1 MTLLRRR
8 GSAPAARPR
17 DDLSERLAALERAL
31 LAGGD
36 RLDTGAAA
44 RAAQVVRRGRERSAM
59 SRPASGGAASTV
71 VALAGATG
79 SGKSSLLNAFV
90 GEDVAVAG
98 VRRPT
103 TSSPTAVIWGEEPA
117 ALLDWLDVRSR
128 HRADATRGSGDVSA
142 EDLEGLV
149 LLDLPDHDSTDLG
162 NALQVDRMVELVDL
176 MVWVVDPQKYADGA
190 LHERYLQRLTGHQ
203 DLLLVVL
210 NQVDTL
216 DAASA
221 DACERDLRSL
231 LAADGL
237 PRVDV
242 VRTSARTGEGVGE
255 LRRAVAQAVSATS
268 AATRRTEADVEVAA
282 GDLAA
287 SLGADEQ
294 DVSARGADALVDALC
309 VAAGV
314 PTVLDA
320 VRRSELRTG
329 RQMTGWPAVTW
340 IGRWRRDPLARLR
353 VLGRV
358 SGSARRGRGGGPP
371 SIEAAADA
379 SRARLVRS
387 SLTGPSPTERARVA
401 TAARSVASGAAAGL
415 PQRWSDAVR
424 ASVAPAGQD
433 VGGEVA
439 DALDQALVGV
449 RLEAAPPWW
458 QRGALWVQR
467 AVAAVGLAALLWTL
481 AWAGALWLAL
491 PFPAPVRVGRDPFDL
506 PLPWVALAAAVALG
520 VLLALLLRPLVT
532 SRARRRTADV
542 REDLRARV
550 ARVAAATLLEPLTR
564 VLDDHREARLAV
576 AQASGRAVGR

>member
-1 MTLLRRR
+1 MSLLRRR
-8 GSAPAARPR
+8 RGSVPAAGRGE
-17 DDLSERLAALERAL
+17 DLGERLAALERAL

-36 RLDTGAAA
+36 RLETAAAA
-44 RAAQVVRRGRERSAM
+44 RAAQVVRRGRERSAL
-59 SRPASGGAASTV
+59 SRPSGGGPASTV

-103 TSSPTAVIWGEEPA
+103 TSSPTAVVWGDEPS
-117 ALLDWLDVRSR
+117 ALLDWLDVRTR
-128 HRADATRGSGDVSA
+128 HRAARRPGPREA
-142 EDLEGLV
+142 EALEGLV

-176 MVWVVDPQKYADGA
+176 MVWVVDPQKYADAA
-190 LHERYLQRLTGHQ
+190 LHDGYLRRLTGHQ

-216 DAASA
+216 DETSA
-221 DACERDLRSL
+221 DACERDLRAL

-242 VRTSARTGEGVGE
+242 VRTSARSGEGIDD
-255 LRRAVAQAVSATS
+255 LRRAVAEAVSTTS
-268 AATRRTEADVEVAA
+268 AATRRTEADVEAA
-282 GDLAA
+282 ADALAA
-287 SLGADEQ
+287 SLGNGEQ
-294 DVSARGADALVDALC
+294 DVSARGAESLVDALC

-320 VRRSELRTG
+320 VMRSELRAG
-329 RQMTGWPAVTW
+329 RRATGWPALTW
-340 IGRWRRDPLARLR
+340 AGRWRRDPLARLR

-358 SGSARRGRGGGPP
+358 GGGGGRGRQDQEP

-387 SLTGPSPTERARVA
+387 SLSGPTPTERARVA
-401 TAARSVASGAAAGL
+401 TAARSVASGASDGL
-415 PQRWSDAVR
+415 PQRWADAVR

-433 VGGEVA
+433 VGGGVA

-449 RLEAAPPWW
+449 DLQADRPWW
-458 QRGALWVQR
+458 QSAALWAQR
-467 AVAAVGLAALLWTL
+467 AVAVVGLVGLVWTL
-481 AWAGALWLAL
+481 GWAAALWLAL
-491 PFPAPVRVGRDPFDL
+491 PVPSPVTVGREPFDL
-506 PLPWVALAAAVALG
+506 PLPWVLLGAAIAVG

-532 SRARRRTADV
+532 SRARRRTAAV
-542 REDLRARV
+542 REELRARV
-550 ARVAAATLLEPLTR
+550 AQVAAATLLEPMVR

-576 AQASGRAVGR
+576 EQAAGRRVAR

>member
-1 MTLLRRR
+1 MSRLRRR
-8 GSAPAARPR
+8 GSEPATTAG
-17 DDLSERLAALERAL
+17 DDLETRLAALERAL

-36 RLDTGAAA
+36 RLETGAAA
-44 RAAQVVRRGRERSAM
+44 RAAQVVRRGRERRAM
-59 SRPASGGAASTV
+59 STTRGGPASTV

-90 GEDVAVAG
+90 GQDVAVAG

-103 TSSPTAVIWGEEPA
+103 TSSPTAVFWGEEPSP
-117 ALLDWLDVRSR
+117 LLDWLDVRTR
-128 HRADATRGSGDVSA
+128 HHASPAQRGGSD
-142 EDLEGLV
+142 DLEGLV

-176 MVWVVDPQKYADGA
+176 MVWVVDPQKYADAA

-216 DAASA
+216 DEASA
-221 DACERDLRSL
+221 DACERDLRAL
-231 LAADGL
+231 LDADGL

-242 VRTSARTGEGVGE
+242 VRTSARTGEGVAE
-255 LRRAVAQAVSATS
+255 LRRTVAEAVATTS

-282 GDLAA
+282 GHLAA
-287 SLGADEQ
+287 SLGAAEPDLG
-294 DVSARGADALVDALC
+294 ARGAQALVDALSA
-309 VAAGV
+309 AAGV

-329 RQMTGWPAVTW
+329 RRLTGWPALTW
-340 IGRWRRDPLARLR
+340 VGRWRRDPLARLR

-358 SGSARRGRGGGPP
+358 SGGARGRADAEP
-371 SIEAAADA
+371 SVEAAADA
-379 SRARLVRS
+379 SHARLVRS
-387 SLTGPSPTERARVA
+387 SLTGPTPTERARVA

-415 PQRWSDAVR
+415 PQRWADAVR
-424 ASVAPAGQD
+424 ASLAPSGDD

-449 RLEAAPPWW
+449 PLQVAPPWW

-467 AVAAVGLAALLWTL
+467 AVAVVGVLALAWTL
-481 AWAGALWLAL
+481 AWAAALWLAL
-491 PFPAPVRVGRDPFDL
+491 PVPPPMTVGREPLDL
-506 PLPWVALAAAVALG
+506 PLPWVALAAAVVVG
-520 VLLALLLRPLVT
+520 VVLALLLRPLVAA
-532 SRARRRTADV
+532 RARRRTAVV
-542 REDLRARV
+542 RQQLRARV
-550 ARVAAATLLEPLTR
+550 ELVAAQTLLEPAAR

-576 AQASGRAVGR
+576 AEAAGRAVSR